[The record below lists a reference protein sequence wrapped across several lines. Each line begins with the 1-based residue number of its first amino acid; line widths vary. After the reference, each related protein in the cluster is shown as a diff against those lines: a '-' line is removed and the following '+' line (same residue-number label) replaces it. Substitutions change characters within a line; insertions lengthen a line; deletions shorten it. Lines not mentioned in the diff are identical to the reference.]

1 MIDTTQHRP
10 ACSASRLPT
19 VSLLMLILVLALGLA
34 ACAAADDGADDTA
47 DADTAD
53 SDDGGDDGDDGDEDD
68 GEAEPIS
75 LELLELPGVAEP
87 MIAYYTMAD
96 ELGYFEEFNLDVEIL
111 HAAGGGPDKV
121 RALLSGEADIAT
133 SDIVSVASAM
143 NEGADISVVAGASS
157 HYGATI
163 VSRADRESVEDLRGQ
178 NFGVPSLGGTARI
191 ITDVALSEFDLLGE
205 VEYLAVG
212 GSPEMVPALDSGRI
226 EAGTFVPSVLPLMQ
240 DDPDLNILVEN
251 TAEHHGRIP
260 NFVYVATN
268 DFIDE
273 NPEAI
278 QRFVETMMSTH
289 RDINDNFESYQTA
302 IDGMLP
308 GEYTEDELNFLWET
322 ITNGGYW
329 AVNGGIHMES
339 ATGLLDLFYG
349 LPDSPSDPDI
359 TEGAQ
364 LYNTEFVDAALD
376 NLGEFETEF
385 DEPDWR

>member
-1 MIDTTQHRP
+1 MAQHRP
-10 ACSASRLPT
+10 ARSGSRLPT
-19 VSLLMLILVLALGLA
+19 VPLLMLILVLALGLA
-34 ACAAADDGADDTA
+34 ACAADDGDDDTA
-47 DADTAD
+47 DADAD
-53 SDDGGDDGDDGDEDD
+53 TTDSDGGDDGGEEDGD
-68 GEAEPIS
+68 AEPIS

-96 ELGYFEEFNLDVEIL
+96 ELGYFEEFDLDAEIL

-143 NEGADISVVAGASS
+143 NEGADISVIAGASS

-163 VSRADRESVEDLRGQ
+163 VSRADHESIEDLRGQ

-191 ITDVALSEFDLLGE
+191 ITDVALTEFDMLGE
-205 VEYLAVG
+205 VNYLAVG
-212 GSPEMVPALDSGRI
+212 GSPEMVPALDAGRI
-226 EAGTFVPSVLPLMQ
+226 QAGTFAPSVLPLMQ

-278 QRFVETMMSTH
+278 QRFVEAMMSTH
-289 RDINDNFESYQTA
+289 RDINDNFETYQTA
-302 IDGMLP
+302 VEGMLP
-308 GEYTEDELNFLWET
+308 GEYTDDELTFLWET

-339 ATGLLDLFYG
+339 ATGLLDLFYE

-364 LYNTEFVDAALD
+364 LYNTDFVDAALD
-376 NLGEFETEF
+376 NLGEAETEF